1 MNQNEIRRMMAL
13 ALQKERRLLAE
24 HKHIEALDARAEYR
38 KYRRELTGTW
48 GDGDLIQPREA
59 APA

>member
-1 MNQNEIRRMMAL
+1 MNPNEIRRKMAL

-24 HKHIEALDARAEYR
+24 HKYIEALDARAEYR
-38 KYRRELTGTW
+38 KYRHELTGTW

-59 APA
+59 ALA